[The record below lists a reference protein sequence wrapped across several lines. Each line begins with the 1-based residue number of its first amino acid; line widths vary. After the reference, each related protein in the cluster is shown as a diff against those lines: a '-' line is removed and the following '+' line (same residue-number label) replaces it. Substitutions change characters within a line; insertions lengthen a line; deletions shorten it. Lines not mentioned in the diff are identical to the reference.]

1 MKMASVA
8 LIELLALMYEQNM
21 MHHVLPANGED
32 DVQALTCT
40 RSKDPDQ
47 AALLPK
53 FNFELPRTINI
64 TPIQSPFVTPIYT
77 QSHLACSGIPD
88 SQLQPQRSIRE
99 LYHLPILSIG
109 RDGERLK
116 SEHLTRFD

>member
-8 LIELLALMYEQNM
+8 LIELVAIMYEQNM

-47 AALLPK
+47 VAPLPK

-64 TPIQSPFVTPIYT
+64 TPIQSPFVHLFIHNPI
-77 QSHLACSGIPD
+77 
-88 SQLQPQRSIRE
+88 QPAAVYQTHN
-99 LYHLPILSIG
+99 YNPNA
-109 RDGERLK
+109 
-116 SEHLTRFD
+116 RFASCTTCLFSPSDETAKGSNPNI